1 MVLDESINETIKAEL
16 LKKLGSPTYYYQAWM
31 GDNGWYL
38 EETKIETIDLEKRF
52 SSGYNLK
59 INNRYITESYYLF
72 DKEKAQEYVDK
83 QNIEF
88 FNKEIERCKKYL
100 DTIDEKIIKEK
111 AQARAKIEIAE
122 KRLAKL
128 EVNNGSK

>member
-16 LKKLGSPTYYYQAWM
+16 LRKLGSPTHYYQAWV

-52 SSGYNLK
+52 SSGYNIK
-59 INNRYITESYYLF
+59 INNHYVTESYYLF

-83 QNIEF
+83 QNVEF
-88 FNKEIERCKKYL
+88 FNKEIKRCKEYL

-111 AQARAKIEIAE
+111 ANARARIEIAE

-128 EVNNGSK
+128 EGKQ